1 MTMLTIQLNKKSW
14 LKKKQNIFLKN
25 QQQNFTS
32 LIFVFNSAYD
42 MKTIT

>member
-1 MTMLTIQLNKKSW
+1 MTMLTAEQEIVI
-14 LKKKQNIFLKN
+14 KKKNNIFLKI